1 MSQTGCLSMFQHS
14 RLEELKLMFII
25 FKRVPDTLTK
35 ITEKMGP
42 YIESRGEVIV
52 KDQNLQQDAIE
63 FTKKLL
69 ELKKEMDY
77 IVNFSFQ

>member
-25 FKRVPDTLTK
+25 FKRVPETLTK
-35 ITEKMGP
+35 MTEKMGP

-52 KDQNLQQDAIE
+52 KD
-63 FTKKLL
+63 
-69 ELKKEMDY
+69 
-77 IVNFSFQ
+77 